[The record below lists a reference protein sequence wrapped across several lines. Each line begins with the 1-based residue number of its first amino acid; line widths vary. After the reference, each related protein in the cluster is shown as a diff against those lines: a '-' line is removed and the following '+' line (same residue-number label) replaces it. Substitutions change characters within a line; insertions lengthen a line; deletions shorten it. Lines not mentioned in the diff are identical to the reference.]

1 MNWKGAVKLNK
12 PLPCGD
18 HIYIKGNNILHKV
31 CKNGDYLDYNAV
43 SLVIKLANFVSEQQV
58 ERRSSLPASR
68 EWGKFCAQAKIH
80 NACLGPRWTMPFC
93 YFGIQHKD
101 RFYSLCGLDIGCNVL
116 PRALRYYSDQ
126 FISRTKQL
134 GLYAYEY
141 EVLVPHYEYYR
152 SWGCNMRGIDLYPS
166 ANSYMV
172 SQGDLR
178 MLDFPDS
185 SIDFYTVAMIIGPS
199 NSASTILDAAMC
211 FSELYRTSTKNSI
224 IYIADFVITPVVVLL
239 AIETGFRVF
248 TNESYVTGIP
258 IGVFLVRTDCDI
270 RESRLFSV
278 ISELESREILV
289 DKGRSTLIGNREL
302 LRHNTIAPCKLI
314 ANEELPG
321 CQGAAAMLTL
331 AEGMTVL
338 KNRKTFEI

>member
-1 MNWKGAVKLNK
+1 MNWEDAVKLNK

-18 HIYIKGNNILHKV
+18 HIYIKGNDILHKV

-43 SLVIKLANFVSEQQV
+43 SLVIELADFIIEEQV
-58 ERRSSLPASR
+58 ARRSSHPASR
-68 EWGKFCAQAKIH
+68 EWENFCAQAKIH

-116 PRALRYYSDQ
+116 PRALRSYSDQ
-126 FISRTKQL
+126 FIARTKQS

-152 SWGCNMRGIDLYPS
+152 SWGCNMRGIDLHPFT
-166 ANSYMV
+166 NSYMV
-172 SQGDLR
+172 SQCDLR

-239 AIETGFRVF
+239 AIEFGFKVF
-248 TNESYVTGIP
+248 TNELYMTGIP

-270 RESRLFSV
+270 RESSFSSV

-289 DKGRSTLIGNREL
+289 DKGRSRLIGNREL
-302 LRHNTIAPCKLI
+302 LRRDTIAPRELI
-314 ANEELPG
+314 A
-321 CQGAAAMLTL
+321 Q
-331 AEGMTVL
+331 
-338 KNRKTFEI
+338 REIAGTAGSRL